1 MGSSSSK
8 AQTTSQNIT
17 ATDRAVLQLK
27 ITRDQLNKYK
37 SKLAIETTKL
47 EEQAR
52 IYKHAGNTKGA
63 INCLKLKKIK
73 AKHIDNVYESLLN
86 VQSMIDNIHNK
97 EQEAS
102 VLNALNVGK
111 QELAKLHSVYSLEK
125 VMDIMDGVREQNELE
140 DEINRALVNMGED
153 LVSETSQEL
162 LEQELMEMMEAENGY
177 IQETEPK
184 NGDDLRLPVAPQT
197 ALPGPDSVEAQKE
210 KVPSTRVAIAS

>member
-8 AQTTSQNIT
+8 TQATPPKIT

-27 ITRDQLNKYK
+27 LTRDQLNKYK

-73 AKHIDNVYESLLN
+73 SKHIDNIYESLLN

-102 VLNALNVGK
+102 VLNALNIGK

-140 DEINRALVNMGED
+140 EEINRALVNMGED
-153 LVSETSQEL
+153 LVSESSQEL
-162 LEQELMEMMEAENGY
+162 LEQELMEMMAAENGG
-177 IQETEPK
+177 IGETVSKKDE
-184 NGDDLRLPVAPQT
+184 DLRLPVAPQT
-197 ALPGPDSVEAQKE
+197 ALPVTGTIDAEKQK
-210 KVPSTRVAIAS
+210 VTSTRVAIAS

>member
-8 AQTTSQNIT
+8 TQATTPKIT

-27 ITRDQLNKYK
+27 LTRDQLNKYK

-73 AKHIDNVYESLLN
+73 SKHIDNIYESLLN

-102 VLNALNVGK
+102 VLNALNIGK

-140 DEINRALVNMGED
+140 EEINRALVNMGED
-153 LVSETSQEL
+153 LVSESSQEL
-162 LEQELMEMMEAENGY
+162 LEQELMKMMAAENGG
-177 IQETEPK
+177 IDETVPK
-184 NGDDLRLPVAPQT
+184 KEEDLRLPVAPKT
-197 ALPGPDSVEAQKE
+197 ALPVTDTIDAEKE
-210 KVPSTRVAIAS
+210 KVTSTRVAIAS

>member
-8 AQTTSQNIT
+8 TQATTPKIT

-27 ITRDQLNKYK
+27 LTRDQLNKYK

-73 AKHIDNVYESLLN
+73 SKHIDNIYESLLN

-102 VLNALNVGK
+102 VLNALNIGK

-140 DEINRALVNMGED
+140 EEINRALVNMGED
-153 LVSETSQEL
+153 LVSESSQEL
-162 LEQELMEMMEAENGY
+162 LEQELMEMMAAENGG
-177 IQETEPK
+177 IDETVPK
-184 NGDDLRLPVAPQT
+184 KEEDLRLPVAPKT
-197 ALPGPDSVEAQKE
+197 ALPVTDTIDAEKE
-210 KVPSTRVAIAS
+210 KVTSTRVAIAS